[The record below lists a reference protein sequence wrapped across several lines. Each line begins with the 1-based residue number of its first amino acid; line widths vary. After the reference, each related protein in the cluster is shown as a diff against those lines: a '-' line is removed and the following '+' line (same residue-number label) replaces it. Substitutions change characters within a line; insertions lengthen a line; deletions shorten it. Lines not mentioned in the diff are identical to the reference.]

1 MSKESP
7 ARLPKLPASLHA
19 ELRGELLVV
28 RLNRPEKRNALNDDT
43 IHGLETLFDALP
55 KDVKAVVLHGD
66 GEHFS
71 AGLDLSELRQ
81 NNIEDAVRHSSS
93 WHRIFH
99 KMEFGNVP
107 IVAAL
112 HGAVVGGGLE
122 LAATAHVRIAERS
135 TFYALPEG
143 VRGIFVGGGGSVRI
157 PRLIGASRMMEMMLT
172 GHVLSAEEGQTLGLS
187 HYIVEPGAGLA
198 KALELAGKIAQ
209 NAWLT
214 NFGVIQALPRIA
226 EQDPASGYVME
237 ALMAAIAGGGE
248 EAKARVKAFLEKRVP
263 KVSAK

>member
-198 KALELAGKIAQ
+198 KALELAGKIAR

-248 EAKARVKAFLEKRVP
+248 EAKARVKAFLEKRAP